1 MRILVPVI
9 AFVFV
14 LFRFSLRHYYLRL
27 YSSLF
32 LSLDAVSLSLSLSVC
47 VRARALYQICV
58 SLRFVFCG
66 LSQVEKKSGGKK
78 HSTNFSSLDFRG
90 LAVHS
95 STRASKRSK
104 KQKKNLKSCPARL
117 RLSPVKKKRNKHNR
131 EELLSRARLFI
142 HTHTQRA
149 SVAKEKRRRLV
160 DSLERET
167 LVLFFVVACRFRIIC
182 THTHTHKR

>member
-95 STRASKRSK
+95 STQSIEKEQKA
-104 KQKKNLKSCPARL
+104 KKNFEKLPLASRL
-117 RLSPVKKKRNKHNR
+117 RQKKRNKHNR

>member
-47 VRARALYQICV
+47 VCVCARACFKYQICV
-58 SLRFVFCG
+58 SLRFVFCSM
-66 LSQVEKKSGGKK
+66 SQVEKKSGGKK

-104 KQKKNLKSCPARL
+104 KQKKILKSCR
-117 RLSPVKKKRNKHNR
+117 SPLASVKKKGISTIAKSCSPA
-131 EELLSRARLFI
+131 LGFLYI
-142 HTHTQRA
+142 HTHNAQA
-149 SVAKEKRRRLV
+149 
-160 DSLERET
+160 
-167 LVLFFVVACRFRIIC
+167 
-182 THTHTHKR
+182 